1 MKLTALNNFWIVFLA
16 FIAPLQPL
24 MLIITI
30 MVIFDTFVGRWYA
43 KKKGELITSKI
54 TRKGITMKLMIYLSV
69 IILVYLIDRTI
80 INEITKKYIWFDYLF
95 TKFWTGLFVWI
106 EYTSIDEKIRWVKGE
121 GISEK
126 IKRFIKSIKDMV
138 FSFSE
143 VKKEL
148 KD

>member
-1 MKLTALNNFWIVFLA
+1 MKLTILNNFWIVFLA

-24 MLIITI
+24 MLIITL

-69 IILVYLIDRTI
+69 IILVYLIDRNI
-80 INEITKKYIWFDYLF
+80 VNEITKKYIWFDYLF

-106 EYTSIDEKIRWVKGE
+106 EYTSIDEKIRWIKGE

-126 IKRFIKSIKDMV
+126 IKRFIKSIKDTV
-138 FSFSE
+138 FSFTE
-143 VKKEL
+143 VKKQL

>member
-1 MKLTALNNFWIVFLA
+1 MKLTILNNFWIVFLA

-24 MLIITI
+24 MLIITL

-54 TRKGITMKLMIYLSV
+54 TRKGITMKLMVYLSV
-69 IILVYLIDRTI
+69 IILVYLIDRNI
-80 INEITKKYIWFDYLF
+80 VNEITKKYIWFDYLF

-106 EYTSIDEKIRWVKGE
+106 EYTSIDEKIRWIKGE

-138 FSFSE
+138 FSFTE
-143 VKKEL
+143 VKKQL

>member
-1 MKLTALNNFWIVFLA
+1 
-16 FIAPLQPL
+16 
-24 MLIITI
+24 

-69 IILVYLIDRTI
+69 IILVYLIDRNI
-80 INEITKKYIWFDYLF
+80 VNEITKKYIWFDYLF

-106 EYTSIDEKIRWVKGE
+106 EYTSIDEKIRWIKGE

-126 IKRFIKSIKDMV
+126 IKRFIKSIKDMM

-143 VKKEL
+143 VKKQL

>member
-1 MKLTALNNFWIVFLA
+1 MKLTILNNFWIVFLA

-69 IILVYLIDRTI
+69 IILVYLIDRNI
-80 INEITKKYIWFDYLF
+80 VNEITKKYIWFDYLF

-106 EYTSIDEKIRWVKGE
+106 EYTSIDEKIRWIKGE

-126 IKRFIKSIKDMV
+126 IKRFIKSIKDTV
-138 FSFSE
+138 FSFTE
-143 VKKEL
+143 VKKQL

>member
-1 MKLTALNNFWIVFLA
+1 MKLTILNNFWIVFLA

-24 MLIITI
+24 MLIITL

-69 IILVYLIDRTI
+69 IILVYLIDRNI
-80 INEITKKYIWFDYLF
+80 VNEITKKYIWFDYLF

-106 EYTSIDEKIRWVKGE
+106 EYTSIDEKIRWIKGE

-126 IKRFIKSIKDMV
+126 IKRFIKSIKDTV

-143 VKKEL
+143 VKKQL

>member
-69 IILVYLIDRTI
+69 ILLVYLIDRTI

-126 IKRFIKSIKDMV
+126 IKKFIKSIKDMV

>member
-1 MKLTALNNFWIVFLA
+1 MKLTALHNFWVVFLA

-43 KKKGELITSKI
+43 RKNGELITSKI
-54 TRKGITMKLMIYLSV
+54 TRKGVTMKLMIYLSV
-69 IILVYLIDRTI
+69 ILLVYLIDRNI
-80 INEITKKYIWFDYLF
+80 VNEITKHYIWFDYLF

-106 EYTSIDEKIRWVKGE
+106 EYTSIDEKIKWVKGD
-121 GISEK
+121 GITDK
-126 IKRFIKSIKDMV
+126 IKRFIKGIKDAV
-138 FSFSE
+138 FSFTE
-143 VKKEL
+143 IKKEL

>member
-1 MKLTALNNFWIVFLA
+1 MKLTILNNFWIVFLA

-24 MLIITI
+24 MLIITL

-54 TRKGITMKLMIYLSV
+54 TRKGITMKLMVYLSV
-69 IILVYLIDRTI
+69 IILVYLIDRNI
-80 INEITKKYIWFDYLF
+80 VNEITKKYIWFDYLF

-106 EYTSIDEKIRWVKGE
+106 EYTSIDEKIRWIKGE

-138 FSFSE
+138 FSFTE
-143 VKKEL
+143 IKKQL

>member
-1 MKLTALNNFWIVFLA
+1 MKLTILNNFWIVFLA

-24 MLIITI
+24 ILIITL

-69 IILVYLIDRTI
+69 IILVYLIDRNI
-80 INEITKKYIWFDYLF
+80 VNEITKKYIWFDYLF

-106 EYTSIDEKIRWVKGE
+106 EYTSIDEKIRWIKGE

-126 IKRFIKSIKDMV
+126 IKRFIKSIKDTV

-143 VKKEL
+143 VKKQL

>member
-1 MKLTALNNFWIVFLA
+1 MKLTILNNFWIVFLA

-24 MLIITI
+24 MLIITL

-54 TRKGITMKLMIYLSV
+54 TRKGITMKLMVYLSV
-69 IILVYLIDRTI
+69 IILVYLIDRNI
-80 INEITKKYIWFDYLF
+80 VNEITKKYIWFDYLF

-106 EYTSIDEKIRWVKGE
+106 EYTSIDEKIRWIKGE

-126 IKRFIKSIKDMV
+126 IKRFIKSIKDTV
-138 FSFSE
+138 FSFTE
-143 VKKEL
+143 VKKKL